1 MCLRIISCMYSITSP
16 KVICFLH
23 QVVHAICISN
33 LARKDQIKARNS
45 YTILSWWGHGIT
57 VIAFCTCVNCYYL
70 YIREEMAI
78 YCWVS
83 DMLWFPPALLW
94 CQPELDQL
102 CPSSQIDHAKW
113 NRPSTT
119 PKEDRIVKKKPN
131 QESVMPHSKT
141 NIVTHSPSLLITLHL
156 TQVIYLHIYI

>member
-45 YTILSWWGHGIT
+45 FTILSWWGHGIT

-83 DMLWFPPALLW
+83 DMFDFHQHCCDVSQNWTNCVHPHRLIMPSETDLLLPQRKIELLKRNQIRNLSCPTPRQILSHIPP
-94 CQPELDQL
+94 
-102 CPSSQIDHAKW
+102 
-113 NRPSTT
+113 
-119 PKEDRIVKKKPN
+119 VF
-131 QESVMPHSKT
+131 
-141 NIVTHSPSLLITLHL
+141 
-156 TQVIYLHIYI
+156 